1 MIANKKSSAVNH
13 FILAG
18 YGKYFQ
24 LNINQRINARQ
35 NRNKLNINGLFR
47 TVLMQSSYTGFDC
60 ENPTINNGMY
70 HHYGKTHSKYPLKN
84 K

>member
-1 MIANKKSSAVNH
+1 MKENKSTSAVTR

-24 LNINQRINARQ
+24 LNIHQRINARQ

-47 TVLMQSSYTGFDC
+47 TVLMQSSYTSYEC
-60 ENPTINNGMY
+60 EHPTINNGLY
-70 HHYGKTHSKYPLKN
+70 HHTGKNHSKYPK